1 MPGILFVNGII
12 VNEGLV
18 YEGGLYV
25 EGDTIADVWASS
37 DPDAL
42 ALEKK
47 YRGLA
52 SEVIDISG
60 RYIAPGLID
69 EHVHFREPG
78 ATHKGCIASESAAA
92 VLGGVTS
99 YMDMPNNNPP
109 AVSEAALLSKE
120 AVAAGGSY
128 ANYAFYIGATS
139 TNLCQ
144 IVGVNPRRVCGVKVF
159 MGSSTGNLLVD
170 DKAALHRIFAESD
183 IPVAV
188 HCEDNAIIAENLE
201 SARDRYGDD
210 IPFEAHPLVRS
221 REACVKSSAAAIEL
235 ARETGAHVHIT
246 HLSTAEEVDMVAAAK
261 KEGVH
266 VTAET
271 CVQYLFFDDSA
282 YAELGPL
289 VKCNPAIKRASDRR
303 ALLDAVRS
311 GVIDTIA
318 TDHAPH
324 LLAEKQTDYLHSPS
338 GIPLV
343 QFSLLMMLDLVAEGK
358 MKLTSVFECAAHAPA
373 RIWNVRFRGFL
384 RKGYKADIVVFDMNR
399 PSEPSVA
406 SRCGWSPVGKFY
418 SSVIHTVVNGTF
430 AVRDGKLCDSRPK
443 VCALEFDR

>member
-1 MPGILFVNGII
+1 MPGILFVNGTI

-18 YEGGLYV
+18 YEGGVFV
-25 EGDTIADVWASS
+25 EDDTIADVWASF
-37 DPDAL
+37 DPDAEF
-42 ALEKK
+42 LEKK
-47 YRGLA
+47 YHRLA
-52 SEVIDISG
+52 SEVVDLAG
-60 RYIAPGLID
+60 LHIAPGLID

-78 ATHKGCIASESAAA
+78 ATHKGCIESESAAA

-109 AVSEAALLSKE
+109 AVSAAAIMSKE
-120 AVAAGGSY
+120 AVAARCSY

-144 IVGVNPRRVCGVKVF
+144 IVGVDRSRVCGVKVF

-170 DKAALHRIFAESD
+170 DKSSLHRIFAESE

-188 HCEDNAIIAENLE
+188 HCEDNGIIAENLE
-201 SARDRYGDD
+201 RFKARYGDD

-221 REACVKSSAAAIEL
+221 REACVASASLAIEL
-235 ARETGAHVHIT
+235 ARETGAHLHIT

-261 KEGVH
+261 REGVN

-271 CVQYLFFDDSA
+271 CVQYLCFDDSA
-282 YAELGPL
+282 YAGLGPL
-289 VKCNPAIKRASDRR
+289 VKCNPAIKSASDCN
-303 ALLDAVRS
+303 ALLGAVRS

-324 LLAEKQTDYLHSPS
+324 LLAEKKADYLHSPS

-343 QFSLLMMLDLVAEGK
+343 QFSLLMMLDLVAKGE
-358 MKLTSVFECAAHAPA
+358 MRLTSVFERAAHAPA
-373 RIWNVRFRGFL
+373 RLWNVKSRGFL
-384 RKGYKADIVVFDMNR
+384 RKGYKADLVVFDLKT
-399 PSEPSVA
+399 PSAPSVA
-406 SRCGWSPVGKFY
+406 SRCGWSPVDKFY
-418 SSVIHTVVNGTF
+418 SSVVHTVVNGTF
-430 AVRDGKLCDSRPK
+430 AVRDGKLSADRPR

>member
-1 MPGILFVNGII
+1 MPGILFINGTI

-18 YEGGLYV
+18 YGGGVFV
-25 EGDTIADVWASS
+25 EGDTIADVWASF
-37 DPDAL
+37 DPDAE

-47 YRGLA
+47 YRDLA
-52 SEVIDISG
+52 SEVVDLTG
-60 RYIAPGLID
+60 LHIAPGLID

-78 ATHKGCIASESAAA
+78 ATHKGCIESESAAA

-120 AVAAGGSY
+120 AVAARGSY

-144 IVGVNPRRVCGVKVF
+144 IVGVDTRRVCGVKVF

-170 DKAALHRIFAESD
+170 DKASLHRIFAESK

-188 HCEDNAIIAENLE
+188 HCEDNGIIAGNLE
-201 SARDRYGDD
+201 GFKEVYAYD
-210 IPFEAHPLVRS
+210 IPFEAHPFIRS
-221 REACVKSSAAAIEL
+221 REACIASSSLAIEL
-235 ARETGAHVHIT
+235 ARETGAHLHIT

-261 KEGVH
+261 KAGVK

-271 CVQYLFFDDSA
+271 CVQYLYFDDSA
-282 YAELGPL
+282 YAEFGPL

-324 LLAEKQTDYLHSPS
+324 LLEEKQTDYLHSPS

-358 MKLTSVFECAAHAPA
+358 MKLTSVFECASHAPA
-373 RIWNVRFRGFL
+373 RIWKVKSRGFV
-384 RKGYKADIVVFDMNR
+384 RKGYKADLVVFDMKA
-399 PSEPSVA
+399 PSAPSVA
-406 SRCGWSPVGKFY
+406 SRCGWSPVNKFY
-418 SSVIHTVVNGTF
+418 SSVVHTVVNGTF
-430 AVRDGKLCDSRPK
+430 AVRDGKLCAGRPR